1 MSFFSKRQAE
11 PEQPKEPERARPITQ
26 QPAPPPTPPPTIGFE
41 TVLGANSELTG
52 ELVSSANVR
61 LDGTFTGTLKISGN
75 VLIGETAKINADVN
89 AKNISIAGAIRGN
102 VHGKKVQL
110 LRTGRVWG
118 DIVATALSTEEGAF
132 IDGKISMQS
141 ESAEAASTPSL
152 MPSFSMDE
160 DDTHEITDE
169 RSDDFDD
176 DEDIRE

>member
-1 MSFFSKRQAE
+1 MSFFSKRQTE

-41 TVLGANSELTG
+41 TVLGANSELSG
-52 ELVSSANVR
+52 ELVSGANVR

-141 ESAEAASTPSL
+141 ESTEPAAQPILATL
-152 MPSFSMDE
+152 DE
-160 DDTHEITDE
+160 EDTHEVNGE
-169 RSDDFDD
+169 ESELFDD
-176 DEDIRE
+176 DGDIRE